1 MNNISAVTTA
11 EEQLDFIE
19 NQKIKNVNIRKE
31 DYIPKLLALDV
42 SMMMTLKALVN
53 IGKHYLRL
61 IKIQGYERISKYVDK
76 EFLKI
81 IIEIFSSINNCLC
94 ERKCVYTSN

>member
-1 MNNISAVTTA
+1 
-11 EEQLDFIE
+11 
-19 NQKIKNVNIRKE
+19 
-31 DYIPKLLALDV
+31 
-42 SMMMTLKALVN
+42 MMMTLKALVN
-53 IGKHYLRL
+53 IGKHYLWL

-94 ERKCVYTSN
+94 ERKCVYTSNWLSLIRTWRKKRSYSTSLKTILQTDKIVF